1 MLASADDNIRLDT
14 HALQVLYA
22 CLGGLRLQLL
32 GAFQVRNQSN
42 VYQNSVLMAHLV
54 LKLTD
59 GFQKGLTF
67 NIANGSPYLNDG
79 DAGVRVGK
87 VAVKAAF
94 DFIGDVGNHLNG
106 ASAVV
111 ASAFL
116 LQNGPIYLSC
126 GHIGVFVQAFINE
139 SLVMSQIQVCF
150 RSVISD
156 EYLPVLNGIHGAR
169 IDIDIRVKFLHGDLI
184 APGLQK
190 PSQGCGCDTLAQ
202 T

>member
-94 DFIGDVGNHLNG
+94 DFIGDVGESPERCLRRSRLCVP
-106 ASAVV
+106 SAERTNIP
-111 ASAFL
+111 FL
-116 LQNGPIYLSC
+116 WSHWSFC
-126 GHIGVFVQAFINE
+126 
-139 SLVMSQIQVCF
+139 
-150 RSVISD
+150 
-156 EYLPVLNGIHGAR
+156 
-169 IDIDIRVKFLHGDLI
+169 
-184 APGLQK
+184 PGFHQ
-190 PSQGCGCDTLAQ
+190 
-202 T
+202 